1 MRKFELYSLRLKP
14 TEKRLVMK
22 GNDAISA
29 VKKMATKLF
38 RDKRRKGP
46 FEIAVKEKNH
56 DKLYSYMVDK
66 KDVNKKVKI
75 NGKTIFYRFKILIK
89 AI

>member
-14 TEKRLVMK
+14 TEKKLVMK

-29 VKKMATKLF
+29 VKKMATRLF

-46 FEIAVKEKNH
+46 FELSVKEKKG
-56 DKLYSYMVDK
+56 DKVYSYLVDK
-66 KDVNKKVKI
+66 KEVNKKVKI
-75 NGKTIFYRFKILIK
+75 NGKTILYRFKILAK